1 MTHVCPDTAYPAA
14 AMPEE
19 CTCGGTPM
27 TALTVNTRKL
37 AELRESMPDG
47 TLPAY
52 AWPGG
57 YPIVYYT
64 EEGLTVCPVCAN
76 DPDTSDPVADADIY
90 YEGPPIVCDDKGEM
104 IESAYGDPEAPE

>member
-1 MTHVCPDTAYPAA
+1 
-14 AMPEE
+14 
-19 CTCGGTPM
+19 M

-37 AELRESMPDG
+37 DELRETMPDG

-64 EEGLTVCPVCAN
+64 ESGLTVCPVCAD

-90 YEGPPIVCDDKGEM
+90 WEGPPIVCDDKGEM
-104 IESAYGDPEAPE
+104 IDSAYGDPEAPDA

>member
-1 MTHVCPDTAYPAA
+1 
-14 AMPEE
+14 
-19 CTCGGTPM
+19 M

-37 AELRESMPDG
+37 TELRDSTSDG

-64 EEGLTVCPVCAN
+64 EEGLTLCHRCAN
-76 DPDTSDPVADADIY
+76 DPDTSDPVADADVY
-90 YEGPPIVCDDKGEM
+90 WEGPAIVCEDKGET
-104 IESAYGDPEAPE
+104 IESAYGDPDEEEN